1 MDPQGNG
8 VGSRKDEK
16 DSWRFELLEAKDRI
30 LLIEDFEDTVKIIK
44 RLLERNGYQVET
56 ALTLNEA
63 RQLLH
68 AMIPDAIIL
77 DINLPDGSGL
87 DFLKDL
93 RSTYPDTPVIML
105 TAYTELENAVR
116 SLREG
121 VDDFIPK
128 PFDNNYLIHSIAKAV
143 EKRRMKER
151 LRSSE
156 KFRVLAE
163 MAAGVA
169 HDFNNLLHTM
179 STHIYLLMKK
189 MEVDKGSKEHI
200 EALRT
205 AIDDAA
211 EIVKRLNALG
221 KSNSNDLQIIDLS
234 SMIKDTLLMT
244 RPKWHHA
251 PRKNGRKIELIT
263 RLAKDIYV
271 RVNPSEIRE
280 VFTNLVFNAVE
291 AMPAG
296 GKLIIETVREE
307 DSVLCSFKDTG
318 VGIVPELMGRI
329 FDPFFTTKGSGSG
342 LGLSIS
348 YAIIEKHGGEMSVK
362 SVPGKGTAFIISL
375 PLVEEIA
382 K

>member
-1 MDPQGNG
+1 MDSLDKEVDHGQQDKRTFNALE
-8 VGSRKDEK
+8 SR
-16 DSWRFELLEAKDRI
+16 DRI
-30 LLIEDFEDTVKIIK
+30 LLIEDFEDTVRIIK

-56 ALTLNEA
+56 AFTINEA
-63 RQLLH
+63 KRLLETT
-68 AMIPDAIIL
+68 ILDAIIL

-93 RSTYPDTPVIML
+93 RKIYPDTPVIML

-116 SLREG
+116 SLQEG

-128 PFDNNYLIHSIAKAV
+128 PFDNSYLIHSIAKAV
-143 EKRRMKER
+143 EKRRLKER

-189 MEVDKGSKEHI
+189 VHVDADSKGHI
-200 EALRT
+200 EALKT

-211 EIVKRLNALG
+211 EIVKRLNTLG
-221 KSNSNDLQIIDLS
+221 NPSHNDLQIIDLAAL
-234 SMIKDTLLMT
+234 IKDTLLMT
-244 RPKWHHA
+244 RPKWHHG
-251 PRKNGRKIELIT
+251 PRRYGKEIELIT
-263 RLAKDIYV
+263 RLDNDIYV
-271 RVNPSEIRE
+271 KVNASEIRE
-280 VFTNLVFNAVE
+280 VFTNLIFNAVE
-291 AMPAG
+291 AMPSGGQLILETVCRG
-296 GKLIIETVREE
+296 GKV
-307 DSVLCSFKDTG
+307 VCSIQDTG
-318 VGIVPELMGRI
+318 VGIAPELINRI

-348 YAIIEKHGGEMSVK
+348 YAIIEKHGGEMTVK
-362 SVPGKGTAFIISL
+362 SYPGKGTIFFISL
-375 PLVEEIA
+375 PLVEELSN
-382 K
+382 